1 MRPDQVE
8 EARRYIALS
17 RQLIIKDGWTRGT
30 LQDPLTG
37 RRCIGGALLGVENRM
52 GFPKYLEPWEGAS
65 QDITI
70 DFIGEAIRSTLTA
83 TEKQELNN
91 LPPWQSMVQW
101 NNYIAKSAW
110 DVVAALSRAENLA
123 VKKLEK
129 QNG

>member
-1 MRPDQVE
+1 MRPDLIE
-8 EARRYIALS
+8 SARRSIALG
-17 RQLIIKDGWTRGT
+17 RRLIIKDGWTRGT

-70 DFIGEAIRSTLTA
+70 DFIDEAIRSTLTA
-83 TEKQELNN
+83 AGKQELNN
-91 LPPWQSMVQW
+91 LPPWQFMVQW
-101 NNYIAKSAW
+101 NNSVAKSTW

-123 VKKLEK
+123 VKELEK